1 MASLGG
7 AKTISVAALLVV
19 AAALF
24 QSSTIA
30 SAQSLRI
37 NSPRGVGGE
46 VDSGGG
52 REDGQDVLIKLPT
65 DLKAVLDL
73 QKADRRR
80 IHASILGLHPDGGDE
95 QQVLHMHDYDSLM
108 DHDSANHATKPCMTL
123 LLHDWGFIQ

>member
-1 MASLGG
+1 MVAATGTLGG
-7 AKTISVAALLVV
+7 TRAIFIAVV
-19 AAALF
+19 VIAAAFLK
-24 QSSTIA
+24 SSPVA
-30 SAQSLRI
+30 LAQSLRI

-52 REDGQDVLIKLPT
+52 GDSEEGQNSGDVLIKLPT

-95 QQVLHMHDYDSLM
+95 QQV
-108 DHDSANHATKPCMTL
+108 
-123 LLHDWGFIQ
+123 

>member
-1 MASLGG
+1 MAAATGTLGR
-7 AKTISVAALLVV
+7 ARSTVSIAALVVV
-19 AAALF
+19 AAAIF
-24 QSSTIA
+24 QSSSTA

-52 REDGQDVLIKLPT
+52 SEEGQDSGDVLIKLPT

-95 QQVLHMHDYDSLM
+95 QQVRVTHELVV
-108 DHDSANHATKPCMTL
+108 
-123 LLHDWGFIQ
+123 

>member
-24 QSSTIA
+24 HSSTIA

-95 QQVLHMHDYDSLM
+95 QQVYTTMTHLWIMIQPTMQPTM
-108 DHDSANHATKPCMTL
+108 DDTALRLRLIH
-123 LLHDWGFIQ
+123 

>member
-1 MASLGG
+1 MAAATGTLGR
-7 AKTISVAALLVV
+7 ARSTVSIAALVVV

-24 QSSTIA
+24 QSSSTA

-52 REDGQDVLIKLPT
+52 SEEGQDSGDVLIKLPT

-95 QQVLHMHDYDSLM
+95 QQVRVTHELVV
-108 DHDSANHATKPCMTL
+108 
-123 LLHDWGFIQ
+123 